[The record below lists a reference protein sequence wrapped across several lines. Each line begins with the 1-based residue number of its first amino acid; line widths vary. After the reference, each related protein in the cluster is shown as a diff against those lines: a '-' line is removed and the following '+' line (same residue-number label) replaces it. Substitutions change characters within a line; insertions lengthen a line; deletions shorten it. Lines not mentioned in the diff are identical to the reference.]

1 MAIPVVYKHYSLIN
15 ATLFHVIEYCVMFAL
30 VCSFTLMLRRL
41 FLGRGENLLLWLPFA
56 IMAVGDA
63 VVLWMGW
70 TAEVN
75 TFVLIFAALSVVL
88 FIIGKIIFAI
98 KK

>member
-1 MAIPVVYKHYSLIN
+1 
-15 ATLFHVIEYCVMFAL
+15 MFAL

-41 FLGRGENLLLWLPFA
+41 FLGRGENLLLWLLFA

-88 FIIGKIIFAI
+88 FIIEKIIFAI
-98 KK
+98 KN

>member
-1 MAIPVVYKHYSLIN
+1 
-15 ATLFHVIEYCVMFAL
+15 MFAL

-41 FLGRGENLLLWLPFA
+41 FLGRGENLLLWFPFA

-98 KK
+98 KN

>member
-1 MAIPVVYKHYSLIN
+1 M
-15 ATLFHVIEYCVMFAL
+15 TEYCVMFVL
-30 VCSFTLMLRRL
+30 MFLFMLMLGRL

-63 VVLWMGW
+63 VVLWMGRA
-70 TAEVN
+70 AEVN
-75 TFVLIFAALSVVL
+75 TFVLIFAVLSAVL

-98 KK
+98 QKTKEIK

>member
-1 MAIPVVYKHYSLIN
+1 M
-15 ATLFHVIEYCVMFAL
+15 TEYCVMFVL
-30 VCSFTLMLRRL
+30 MFLFMLMLGRL

-70 TAEVN
+70 TAEIN

-88 FIIGKIIFAI
+88 FVIGKIIFAI
-98 KK
+98 KN

>member
-1 MAIPVVYKHYSLIN
+1 
-15 ATLFHVIEYCVMFAL
+15 MFAL

-88 FIIGKIIFAI
+88 FVIGKIIFAI

>member
-1 MAIPVVYKHYSLIN
+1 
-15 ATLFHVIEYCVMFAL
+15 
-30 VCSFTLMLRRL
+30 
-41 FLGRGENLLLWLPFA
+41 
-56 IMAVGDA
+56 
-63 VVLWMGW
+63 MGW

-98 KK
+98 KN